1 MIEMLRPLSL
11 KAIEREFEINLSRAK
26 LDQYHIGVDEVL
38 QKIRARNVNIPG
50 GELENAGMQKLVKVD
65 GKIQSAEELA
75 NTPIRST
82 FSGQVILLKDIAR
95 VTDSQQ
101 KPRTLTRYMG
111 KEATLLTVQKKGGA
125 DTLKLVSNVGRS

>member
-1 MIEMLRPLSL
+1 
-11 KAIEREFEINLSRAK
+11 
-26 LDQYHIGVDEVL
+26 
-38 QKIRARNVNIPG
+38 
-50 GELENAGMQKLVKVD
+50 MQKLVKVD

-125 DTLKLVSNVGRS
+125 DTLKLVSNVANPRSL